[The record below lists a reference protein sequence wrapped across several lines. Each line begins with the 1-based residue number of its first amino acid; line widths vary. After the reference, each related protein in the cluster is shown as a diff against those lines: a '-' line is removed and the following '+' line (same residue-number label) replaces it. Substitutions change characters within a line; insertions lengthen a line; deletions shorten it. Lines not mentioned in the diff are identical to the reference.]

1 MPAKLLSKQVALPL
15 SWIRAAAL
23 LLQLVY
29 LFWLGENPKPAVW
42 AIMVFQLV
50 ILLNQFLSRK
60 ESSMKLL
67 MSYLIADTILL
78 ATYVYLTGG
87 ASNPLISL
95 ILLPIITASVLLCR
109 KTSLAVLLVANVC
122 YGLIWWNSQDS
133 NHHMAHGFG
142 DHLIGMW
149 LVFVATSGLIYFILS
164 YLSRINQQQQA
175 LIHQQRQRQ
184 VRDEHIM
191 ALGLSAADAAHQ
203 LNTPLSTLAVS
214 LEDISKQSDEE
225 VMQTIEL
232 MQKQIERCNDI
243 TKNMA
248 TQYKQLSSQEFSVIS
263 VKALLDALVQ
273 KYRLL
278 HPQTVLQLVNQN
290 SNQCETAYI
299 RSHLGLVSAILN
311 ILDNAAKASQL
322 NQKNT
327 VRMEVSFNNQV
338 LENLVNISIIDQGQ
352 GVEPNFYQHYGVLP
366 SEASSKGMGIGSLV
380 SSASIERVGGS
391 LSIANDN
398 DGGAIVTILL
408 PIVEREV

>member
-78 ATYVYLTGG
+78 ATYVHLTGG

-95 ILLPIITASVLLCR
+95 LLLPIITASVLLCR

-122 YGLIWWNSQDS
+122 YGLIWWNSQGS

-214 LEDISKQSDEE
+214 LEDISEQSPDE
-225 VMQTIEL
+225 IESTVQL
-232 MQKQIERCNDI
+232 MQQQIERCNDI

-327 VRMEVSFNNQV
+327 VRMEVSFNNQA

-366 SEASSKGMGIGSLV
+366 NEASSKGMGIGSLV

-408 PIVEREV
+408 PIVERET

>member
-29 LFWLGENPKPAVW
+29 LFWLGENPKPAIW

-95 ILLPIITASVLLCR
+95 LLLPIITASVLLCR

-214 LEDISKQSDEE
+214 LEDISEQSDEE

-327 VRMEVSFNNQV
+327 VRMEVSFNNQA

-398 DGGAIVTILL
+398 DGGAIVTIRL
-408 PIVEREV
+408 PIVERET